1 MLDAQAELAAL
12 RARRTAAQRK
22 TYRVSR
28 LARYRAE
35 LVALRRAGA
44 SYPELAEWLRRKRRC
59 KVHHTTVMRYL
70 RGLPELQEGAP
81 DAELSQS

>member
-12 RARRTAAQRK
+12 RARRAAAQRK

-59 KVHHTTVMRYL
+59 KVHHTTVMRFL
-70 RGLPELQEGAP
+70 KSLPELHD
-81 DAELSQS
+81 DA

>member
-1 MLDAQAELAAL
+1 MLDAHAELAAL
-12 RARRTAAQRK
+12 RARRAAAKRK

-44 SYPELAEWLRRKRRC
+44 SYPELAEWLRHKRRC
-59 KVHHTTVMRYL
+59 KVHHTTVLRYL
-70 RGLPELQEGAP
+70 KGLPELNE
-81 DAELSQS
+81 DA

>member
-1 MLDAQAELAAL
+1 MLNAQAELAAL

-70 RGLPELQEGAP
+70 QGLPELQEGAP
-81 DAELSQS
+81 DAELS